1 MRPPTPLF
9 WNSPFPLENILMH
22 FMIGNPAIIFLLLV
36 KNEAAFQELNGN
48 CPTSFERYINSF
60 AKISPSSSSVS
71 LLTDNYYILHHPH
84 HPPGIVRMK
93 GPSGLKFCMRPH
105 LTMLTT
111 TLQNFNPENFFG
123 GSSPTTNPGMVRKK
137 GSSAQNVGC

>member
-1 MRPPTPLF
+1 MRPPTPLI
-9 WNSPFPLENILMH
+9 WNSPFPLENILTH
-22 FMIGNPAIIFLLLV
+22 FMIGNPAIIFLLLI
-36 KNEAAFQELNGN
+36 KNEAALQELNGN
-48 CPTSFERYINSF
+48 CPTSFEQYINSF

-71 LLTDNYYILHHPH
+71 LLTDNYYILPHPH

-111 TLQNFNPENFFG
+111 TLHNINPKIFLG
-123 GSSPTTNPGMVRKK
+123 GSSPTNNPGMVRKK